1 MMWYEVLQSDLIP
14 INYMK
19 RGERI
24 SIVQKNKIEDP
35 EIYIH
40 YYEASLSECRSLA
53 ICESRSLVPLH
64 EDRTKVSCVII
75 CELDLRGL
83 YFILTIYSKGCLLW
97 RLKKSRVSLT
107 TTPLKAKMAII
118 LGIAISPLKISAIV
132 HTAETVM

>member
-1 MMWYEVLQSDLIP
+1 MWYEVLQSDLIP
-14 INYMK
+14 INYIK
-19 RGERI
+19 QEKRI

-75 CELDLRGL
+75 CELDLRVL
-83 YFILTIYSKGCLLW
+83 YFILTIYSKGCLL
-97 RLKKSRVSLT
+97 
-107 TTPLKAKMAII
+107 
-118 LGIAISPLKISAIV
+118 
-132 HTAETVM
+132 

>member
-1 MMWYEVLQSDLIP
+1 MWYEVLQSDLIP

-64 EDRTKVSCVII
+64 EEATVQHMLGEEDAKWKA
-75 CELDLRGL
+75 ELH
-83 YFILTIYSKGCLLW
+83 I
-97 RLKKSRVSLT
+97 
-107 TTPLKAKMAII
+107 
-118 LGIAISPLKISAIV
+118 
-132 HTAETVM
+132 

>member
-1 MMWYEVLQSDLIP
+1 MWYEVLQSDLIP

-40 YYEASLSECRSLA
+40 YYGASLSECRSLA

-75 CELDLRGL
+75 CELDLRVL
-83 YFILTIYSKGCLLW
+83 YFILTIYSKGCLL
-97 RLKKSRVSLT
+97 
-107 TTPLKAKMAII
+107 
-118 LGIAISPLKISAIV
+118 
-132 HTAETVM
+132 

>member
-1 MMWYEVLQSDLIP
+1 MWYEVLQSDLIP

-64 EDRTKVSCVII
+64 EDRTKVS
-75 CELDLRGL
+75 
-83 YFILTIYSKGCLLW
+83 
-97 RLKKSRVSLT
+97 LT

>member
-1 MMWYEVLQSDLIP
+1 MWYEVLQSDLIP

-24 SIVQKNKIEDP
+24 SIVQKNKIKDP

-64 EDRTKVSCVII
+64 EDRTKVSCVVI
-75 CELDLRGL
+75 CELDLRVL
-83 YFILTIYSKGCLLW
+83 YFILTIYSKGCLL
-97 RLKKSRVSLT
+97 
-107 TTPLKAKMAII
+107 
-118 LGIAISPLKISAIV
+118 
-132 HTAETVM
+132 

>member
-1 MMWYEVLQSDLIP
+1 MWYEVLQSDLIP

-53 ICESRSLVPLH
+53 IR
-64 EDRTKVSCVII
+64 
-75 CELDLRGL
+75 
-83 YFILTIYSKGCLLW
+83 Y
-97 RLKKSRVSLT
+97 
-107 TTPLKAKMAII
+107 
-118 LGIAISPLKISAIV
+118 
-132 HTAETVM
+132 

>member
-1 MMWYEVLQSDLIP
+1 MWYEVLQSDLIP

-75 CELDLRGL
+75 CELDLRVL
-83 YFILTIYSKGCLLW
+83 YFILTISSKGCLL
-97 RLKKSRVSLT
+97 
-107 TTPLKAKMAII
+107 
-118 LGIAISPLKISAIV
+118 
-132 HTAETVM
+132 

>member
-64 EDRTKVSCVII
+64 EEDICRT
-75 CELDLRGL
+75 
-83 YFILTIYSKGCLLW
+83 F
-97 RLKKSRVSLT
+97 
-107 TTPLKAKMAII
+107 
-118 LGIAISPLKISAIV
+118 
-132 HTAETVM
+132 AETDENYCYRIAERFGSEILK